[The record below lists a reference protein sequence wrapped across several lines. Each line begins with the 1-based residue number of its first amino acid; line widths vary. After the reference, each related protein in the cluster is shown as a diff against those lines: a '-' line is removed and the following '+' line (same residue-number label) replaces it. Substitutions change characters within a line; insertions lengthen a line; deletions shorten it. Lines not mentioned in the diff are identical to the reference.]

1 VPVFLERTRLY
12 KNILNIR
19 LAVFVDRKFT
29 QGRTMPPHVTLV
41 NPPYPKGAHQHPPFT
56 PLGLGYLAAVLLK
69 NKFKVDVID
78 CQVLNLSYEE
88 VKRKLAKRKPGIVG
102 MTSTTLTYKS
112 ALRIAEIAK
121 ELNPDCLTILGGCHA
136 TFWNGKVLQDSQ
148 HIDVVVRGEGEQTIL
163 ELVERYEAGK
173 PFDDVLGITC
183 RNGEEIVQNPIRQYI
198 ENLDSLP
205 FPAHHLW
212 PISHLKK
219 YGKVVF
225 PVMTSRGCT
234 FWCEFCTA
242 VRMFGRRYRARSPK
256 NVVDELEFLQ
266 KNYGAEQ
273 FTFYDDTF
281 TVNQARTAEICDEII
296 NRKLKIEWDCETRV
310 DMVSKE
316 LLEKMKKAGCFA
328 VWYGLESGSQ
338 KLLNAMG
345 KGIVLSQVLRA
356 FKWTKEAGLMAVV
369 GVILGLPSETKE
381 TAWETIKFV
390 ERLNPDD
397 VGYYIATPYPGT
409 PMYDSV
415 KEKGWLRVTDFDK
428 YDTATPIFE
437 IPSMSMQE
445 LREIREEAFHRF
457 YLRPQ
462 YFLNMLTKGRF
473 WSLSI
478 GRTVFAHFL
487 RAVKAKI
494 MPRQLLKS
502 KTV

>member
-1 VPVFLERTRLY
+1 
-12 KNILNIR
+12 
-19 LAVFVDRKFT
+19 
-29 QGRTMPPHVTLV
+29 MPPHVTLV

-69 NKFKVDVID
+69 KKYQVDVID
-78 CQVLNLSYEE
+78 CQVLNISYEE
-88 VKRKLAKRKPGIVG
+88 VRRKLARRKPDIVG

-112 ALRIAEIAK
+112 ALHIAEIAK

-136 TFWNGKVLQDSQ
+136 TFWNEKVLQDSQ
-148 HIDVVVRGEGEQTIL
+148 HIDVIVRGEGEQTIL
-163 ELVERYEAGK
+163 ELVERFEHGK
-173 PFDDVLGITC
+173 PFHDVLGITC
-183 RNGEEIVQNPIRQYI
+183 IKGEEIVENPMRPYI

-212 PISHLKK
+212 PISQLRK
-219 YGKVVF
+219 YGKVIF

-316 LLEKMKKAGCFA
+316 LLQKMKNAGCFA

-345 KGIVLSQVLRA
+345 KGIVLSQVIRA
-356 FKWTKEAGLMAVV
+356 FKWTKKIGLMAVV
-369 GVILGLPSETKE
+369 GVILGLPNETKE

-390 ERLNPDD
+390 ELLNPDD

-409 PMYDSV
+409 PMYDRV

-437 IPSMSMQE
+437 LPSMSMQE

-478 GRTVFAHFL
+478 GRTVLAHFL

-494 MPRQLLKS
+494 IPRPLSKS
-502 KTV
+502 